1 MDNSMNK
8 DHLKK
13 IEEIILFVV
22 LMAGLLFMVIYWK

>member
-8 DHLKK
+8 DQLKK
-13 IEEIILFVV
+13 IEEIVLFVA